1 MATWTWPCSINPME
15 MPMRTLQRM
24 PMVMLAASALL
35 LAGCSTS
42 PPKAPLPD
50 ERTRSPANDP
60 ARLEMLDAAAKIQQ
74 ATAQLLA
81 VARAGAAQGLAD
93 AALRPTALSSRALS
107 STSTSGGN
115 VIYTYRFRS
124 GGTALDLPPAAAGAL
139 IEAARQ
145 AQLVV
150 LRGRTDAV
158 RDDAANAAIARRRA
172 EAAQALL
179 FKGGVPIERIRVT
192 WQASGDTVADNG
204 TAAGRA
210 ANRRV
215 EIELYPLQPEQARQ
229 FLPAA
234 VLAVK

>member
-1 MATWTWPCSINPME
+1 
-15 MPMRTLQRM
+15 
-24 PMVMLAASALL
+24 MVMLAASALM
-35 LAGCSTS
+35 AGCSTS
-42 PPKAPLPD
+42 PPKASLPD

-60 ARLEMLDAAAKIQQ
+60 ARLEMLDAAGKIQQ

-93 AALRPTALSSRALS
+93 AALRPTALNARALS
-107 STSTSGGN
+107 SASTSGGN
-115 VIYTYRFRS
+115 VVYTYRFRP
-124 GGTALDLPPAAAGAL
+124 GGTALDLPPATTAAL
-139 IEAARQ
+139 VEAARQ

-158 RDDAANAAIARRRA
+158 RDDAANAAVARRRA

-179 FKGGVPIERIRVT
+179 VKSGVPIERMRVT

-204 TAAGRA
+204 TAVGRA

-229 FLPAA
+229 PLPAA
-234 VLAVK
+234 VLAAR